1 MLGQIIVLYV
11 ALLVANVAFVGAT
24 FTVARQLDLHII
36 EMKLGLL
43 TVFRRGRLRMGA
55 VPLGASVRFPNV
67 HENEGEYPEA
77 QLFENKPRHVR
88 TAIALAGPAGMLVA
102 ALVLRGTTGWHSFVR
117 AFEQIVMGALAPS
130 SRGAE
135 LVTGYLHLVTT
146 EGAMT
151 AIGALLAKFAAYN
164 LFPLPIVAGGNA
176 VIQLLSAPGK
186 GCSEATWLTL
196 QKVGLVILLA
206 LTLSWLWAIYTAVR
220 LNPVAST
227 G

>member
-11 ALLVANVAFVGAT
+11 ALLFANVAFVGAT
-24 FTVARQLDLHII
+24 FAVARQLDLHII

-43 TVFRRGRLRMGA
+43 TVLRRGKLRMGA
-55 VPLGASVRFPNV
+55 VPLGASVRFPSA
-67 HENEGEYPEA
+67 HENQGEYPDG
-77 QLFENKPRHVR
+77 QLFENKPRYVR
-88 TAIALAGPAGMLVA
+88 TAIMLTGPAGMLVA
-102 ALVLRGTTGWHSFVR
+102 ALALRGATGWHSFVR

-135 LVTGYLHLVTT
+135 LVTGYLHLVST
-146 EGAMT
+146 EGAVT
-151 AIGALLAKFAAYN
+151 AIGALLAKFAACN
-164 LFPLPIVAGGNA
+164 LLPLPIMAGGNA
-176 VIQLLSAPGK
+176 LIQFLSAPGK
-186 GCSEATWLTL
+186 GLSESTWYTV

-206 LTLSWLWAIYTAVR
+206 LMLSWFWAIYTAVR